1 MRIMFLLVYMKIQ
14 MKERKCL
21 REMPLDE
28 VLKAMETAGK
38 WITKKF
44 GNPATGPL
52 SEAMLGDK
60 AAVVLP
66 KLAYCKLAGGDW
78 VWKDGLS
85 LTTQLIRIIRT
96 EISHRLRDCTIR
108 KEPSVLESLSDDYV
122 AREADR
128 SMMDELM
135 MEDETRDL
143 GYKLIFE
150 WLKDYPELTNY
161 VRLVRELNSYRAI
174 SKRLRVKI
182 GEVKEL
188 EMRTMKVIEEKR
200 RGFG

>member
-1 MRIMFLLVYMKIQ
+1 MKKQ
-14 MKERKCL
+14 MKVRKSL
-21 REMPLDE
+21 QEMPLDE

-38 WITKKF
+38 WITKKI
-44 GNPATGPL
+44 GNPEIGPL

-60 AAVVLP
+60 ASVVLP

-96 EISHRLRDCTIR
+96 EISHRLRDCSIR
-108 KEPSVLESLSDDYV
+108 KEPNVLESLTENYV
-122 AREADR
+122 ALEDDKLLA
-128 SMMDELM
+128 DELI

-161 VRLVRELNSYRAI
+161 VRLVREFNSYRAI
-174 SKRLRVKI
+174 SKRLRLKI

-200 RGFG
+200 RGLG